1 MKKLQK
7 FKKNVIT
14 LRLLY
19 YLDRMEDYNIIVNDW
34 YMKLRSH
41 FINSIH
47 SKFPVLQIEDI
58 EDVYSEAFIAVRQNL
73 LNGKVREDTNWEK
86 YILTIGLN
94 MASNKVKKNQ
104 KMVRAINTQ
113 TDDIDADERF
123 ETRLS
128 LKDIVDEDDNRE
140 LVEKRIE
147 VLSREIKYLPEPC
160 ETILKSFYYGEF
172 SMTEIMDEIHYKT
185 TDAVKA
191 MKYRCFNRL
200 KDRVK
205 MVFKMMNLTA

>member
-1 MKKLQK
+1 
-7 FKKNVIT
+7 
-14 LRLLY
+14 
-19 YLDRMEDYNIIVNDW
+19 MEDYNIIVNDW

-73 LNGKVREDTNWEK
+73 LNGKVREDTDWNK
-86 YILTIGLN
+86 YILTIGYN
-94 MASNKVKKNQ
+94 MAVNKITKER
-104 KMVRAINTQ
+104 KMVRPVNNPAD
-113 TDDIDADERF
+113 DDIEADEKF
-123 ETRLS
+123 QTRLS
-128 LKDIVDEDDNRE
+128 LMDLVDEDDNRE

-172 SMTEIMDEIHYKT
+172 TMTEIMDEIHYKT

-191 MKYRCFNRL
+191 MKYRCISRL
-200 KDRVK
+200 KERMKLVCK
-205 MVFKMMNLTA
+205 MLNLTA

>member
-1 MKKLQK
+1 
-7 FKKNVIT
+7 
-14 LRLLY
+14 
-19 YLDRMEDYNIIVNDW
+19 MEDYNNIVNDW
-34 YMKLRSH
+34 YLKLRSH
-41 FINSIH
+41 FINTIH

-73 LNGKVREDTNWEK
+73 LNGKVREDTDWNK
-86 YILTIGLN
+86 YILTIGYN
-94 MASNKVKKNQ
+94 MAVNKITKER
-104 KMVRAINTQ
+104 KMVRPVNNPAD
-113 TDDIDADERF
+113 DDIEADEKF
-123 ETRLS
+123 QTRLS
-128 LKDIVDEDDNRE
+128 LMDLVDEDDNRE

-185 TDAVKA
+185 VDAVKA